1 MEVTPL
7 RAPDGLNTPLG
18 VDHPP
23 QVLDGITLQ
32 RFVLTPPPS
41 TADSGRS
48 DGASPP
54 PPVDQLIV
62 PDSPPIVQLGHG
74 RRKGTIRDVGDLSQ
88 GLCGKSVSKD
98 ETDKVK
104 RNRHGCETKCIT
116 FSVSTWNLP
125 SPTGP
130 ARLVLPPH
138 LVLGRLGVFEGGR
151 KFVVHV

>member
-104 RNRHGCETKCIT
+104 RNRHSCETKWYHLLCVDMESAIT
-116 FSVSTWNLP
+116 HWTCEACASSA
-125 SPTGP
+125 SGSRPTRRVRRG
-130 ARLVLPPH
+130 
-138 LVLGRLGVFEGGR
+138 
-151 KFVVHV
+151 